1 MKRKTIYDVA
11 QEAGVS
17 ITTVS
22 RAMNGTGYV
31 SDETRRR
38 IERAAE
44 NYRPVSVAREM
55 KIRKSKTIGIVIN
68 HDADYFFMNS
78 TFVNELRT
86 FILQERWTDLS
97 SWAATG
103 TAG

>member
-31 SDETRRR
+31 SEDTRKR
-38 IERAAE
+38 IEKAAE
-44 NYRPVSVAREM
+44 NYRPVAVAREM
-55 KIRKSKTIGIVIN
+55 KMQKSKTIGIGPCP
-68 HDADYFFMNS
+68 
-78 TFVNELRT
+78 
-86 FILQERWTDLS
+86 LS
-97 SWAATG
+97 HPPEQIPESSG
-103 TAG
+103 K